1 MFTATYNFDVNKGGE
16 DIQTE
21 PRELQCDSF
30 PKKCSDVR
38 LQGIF
43 NVFLLTDFQKIFRL
57 LAKYVRCL
65 VAHLCINNCL
75 Q

>member
-1 MFTATYNFDVNKGGE
+1 MFTVTYNFDVDKAGE

-21 PRELQCDSF
+21 PRELQYDSF

-43 NVFLLTDFQKIFRL
+43 NIFLLTDFKKLFRL
-57 LAKYVRCL
+57 LAKYV
-65 VAHLCINNCL
+65 
-75 Q
+75 